1 MCTRFPPPSSRWHIT
16 DQDHPKRL
24 QRVSAMVL
32 FIFGVLTRSKFHF
45 FENVRIR
52 DSFSVLNLVI
62 LRSVERP
69 VVVVLRVFKRSGKEK
84 VLFFSELT
92 TGFSDDVDH
101 FSVFFSDSMSL
112 EVEWFFTGELLSLRG
127 VSSFSWV
134 TISSFGGFLFSA
146 FLVSIFEAGSGFC
159 IFSVYWK
166 FKGCDF

>member
-1 MCTRFPPPSSRWHIT
+1 
-16 DQDHPKRL
+16 
-24 QRVSAMVL
+24 MVL

-101 FSVFFSDSMSL
+101 FSVFFSDSMFL
-112 EVEWFFTGELLSLRG
+112 EEE
-127 VSSFSWV
+127 
-134 TISSFGGFLFSA
+134 
-146 FLVSIFEAGSGFC
+146 
-159 IFSVYWK
+159 
-166 FKGCDF
+166 